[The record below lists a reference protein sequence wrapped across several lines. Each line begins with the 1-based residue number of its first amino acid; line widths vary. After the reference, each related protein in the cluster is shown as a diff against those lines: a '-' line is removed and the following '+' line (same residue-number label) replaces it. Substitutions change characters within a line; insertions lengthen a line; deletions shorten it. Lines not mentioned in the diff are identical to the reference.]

1 MSYETYAK
9 IRDAAGLSDY
19 KVSKLSGVSSA
30 TISEWGKGKYTPKD
44 DKRKRIA
51 EALGITLAQLDGD
64 EPVQGEDVQNNVHAG
79 RYYIDDETARLAGE
93 MFADPDMRA
102 LFQMKRTMRP
112 EVFRA
117 HMDMMKKLY
126 KLEHPDD

>member
-51 EALGITLAQLDGD
+51 EALGVTLAQLDGD
-64 EPVQGEDVQNNVHAG
+64 EPAPDVHSNVHAN

-126 KLEHPDD
+126 KLEHPDG

>member
-1 MSYETYAK
+1 MSYERYSYF
-9 IRDAAGLSDY
+9 RNLAGLSDY
-19 KVSKLSGVSSA
+19 KVHKITGIPSS
-30 TISEWGKGKYTPKD
+30 TFTEWKKGTYTPKD

-51 EALGITLAQLDGD
+51 EVLGVTLAELDGD
-64 EPVQGEDVQNNVHAG
+64 EQAQDVQTNVHTN

-117 HMDMMKKLY
+117 HMDMMVKLY
-126 KLEHPDD
+126 KLEHPDG

>member
-1 MSYETYAK
+1 MSYETYTHY
-9 IRDAAGLSDY
+9 RDAAGLSDY
-19 KVSKLSGVSSA
+19 QVAKITGVSR
-30 TISEWGKGKYTPKD
+30 TTFSEWKNGRYTPKD
-44 DKRKRIA
+44 DKRKKIA
-51 EALGITLAQLDGD
+51 EVLGVTLAELDGD
-64 EPVQGEDVQNNVHAG
+64 DVQNNVHPA

-126 KLEHPDD
+126 KLEHPDG

>member
-1 MSYETYAK
+1 MSYETYTHY
-9 IRDAAGLSDY
+9 RDAAGLSDY
-19 KVSKLSGVSSA
+19 QVAKITGISR
-30 TISEWGKGKYTPKD
+30 TTFSEWKNGRYTPKD
-44 DKRKRIA
+44 DKRKKIA
-51 EALGITLAQLDGD
+51 EVLGVTLAELDGD
-64 EPVQGEDVQNNVHAG
+64 DVQSNVHPA

-126 KLEHPDD
+126 KLEHPDG

>member
-1 MSYETYAK
+1 M
-9 IRDAAGLSDY
+9 
-19 KVSKLSGVSSA
+19 
-30 TISEWGKGKYTPKD
+30 
-44 DKRKRIA
+44 
-51 EALGITLAQLDGD
+51 TLAELDGD
-64 EPVQGEDVQNNVHAG
+64 EPAPDVHSNVHAN

-126 KLEHPDD
+126 KLEHPDG